1 MPEFLNPG
9 ELRSWGNDQ
18 FWILP
23 NVSLQIWARNFYI
36 LYTYW
41 PESVGS
47 HIYDIDIYFV
57 PPENATQRLAQ
68 ELVVNSVIEV
78 AMQDVNT
85 VEATYSAV
93 KTGAQKEFHLS
104 DQELMIRSFH
114 HSIDTAVADYRAER
128 DAARRS
134 ASARRTRQ
142 RTGTARTGTER
153 HEPSIDVRHEPA
165 RRLRGTRAL
174 GRRLGAARP

>member
-1 MPEFLNPG
+1 M
-9 ELRSWGNDQ
+9 
-18 FWILP
+18 
-23 NVSLQIWARNFYI
+23 
-36 LYTYW
+36 
-41 PESVGS
+41 
-47 HIYDIDIYFV
+47 

-114 HSIDTAVADYRAER
+114 HTIDGAVADYRAER
-128 DAARRS
+128 DA
-134 ASARRTRQ
+134 
-142 RTGTARTGTER
+142 
-153 HEPSIDVRHEPA
+153 
-165 RRLRGTRAL
+165 GTRVSV
-174 GRRLGAARP
+174 GTNGHGTNGNGAS

>member
-1 MPEFLNPG
+1 MIWVYKLFRGGLFGPDDVADIGPMPEFLNPG
-9 ELRSWGNDQ
+9 ELRSWSNDQ

-114 HSIDTAVADYRAER
+114 HTIDTAVADYRAER
-128 DAARRS
+128 D
-134 ASARRTRQ
+134 
-142 RTGTARTGTER
+142 TGTPVSVGTNG
-153 HEPSIDVRHEPA
+153 HSNNGHSTN
-165 RRLRGTRAL
+165 GN
-174 GRRLGAARP
+174 GAS